1 MRRTLLGPLAIAAAF
16 AASPLQASAQAG
28 GACEAGTAADLA
40 PLPPATFSDGP
51 DVSTAGLRSDFE
63 RWLADMGEI
72 NPDLTIRTDQA
83 GLAAEAA
90 AIRDAIAEPMNARE
104 AWALFARINPYL
116 RDGHSG
122 IAMPD
127 ARQAL
132 QTHIDS
138 GGRILPFEVRFARD
152 GTLRVLASAAPGLA
166 QGDRLVS
173 INGAP
178 VEQLVG
184 QMLARTPGD
193 TERFR
198 RALLSRRFS
207 AYYQFLFGDTR
218 LYDIAFVGAD
228 GCARTVRAEGA
239 AVLPVA
245 LQPTPRADDL
255 FEARV
260 LPGGIGY
267 LRIDSFAHEVEAALA
282 AFAARAFAQFR
293 TRRIRALIIDVR
305 ENGGGDDPLWQNS
318 VMSYITDR
326 PYSALSAYAL
336 RITRQNADP
345 GDIIGNVQRSQYS
358 RRMAPPAGF
367 ADRFNGPVYIL
378 GGPFSYSA
386 TIQFMVAAQDFRVAR
401 IAGEETG
408 ALSCQTGQ
416 VRAID
421 MRHTG
426 LFAFTPQIAYTRPSG
441 VGCDRGVM
449 PDTAIELDEVHPE
462 RAVQA
467 LASRI
472 RARRN

>member
-1 MRRTLLGPLAIAAAF
+1 MRRTTLCSLAIAATF
-16 AASPLQASAQAG
+16 AASPLQAWAQERACDAG
-28 GACEAGTAADLA
+28 PAADLA
-40 PLPPATFSDGP
+40 PLPQATFLDGP
-51 DVSTAGLRSDFE
+51 DVSTAALRSDFE
-63 RWLADMGEI
+63 RWLGDMGEI

-83 GLAAEAA
+83 GLAGEAA
-90 AIRDAIAEPMNARE
+90 AISEAIDEPMNARE
-104 AWALFARINPYL
+104 AWALFARINPHL

-132 QTHIDS
+132 QTHIEG
-138 GGRILPFEVRFARD
+138 GGRVLPFEVRFARD
-152 GTLRVLASAAPGLA
+152 GTLRVLASATPGIA

-178 VEQLVG
+178 VEQLVD
-184 QMLARTPGD
+184 QMLARVPGD

-198 RALLSRRFS
+198 RALLTRRFS
-207 AYYQFLFGDTR
+207 AYYWFLFGDTR
-218 LYDIAFVGAD
+218 RYDIAFVGAD
-228 GCARTVRAEGA
+228 GCAHNVRAEGA
-239 AVLPVA
+239 SVLPVA
-245 LQPTPRADDL
+245 LQPTPDAGDL

-260 LPGGIGY
+260 LPGAIGY
-267 LRIDSFAHEVEAALA
+267 LRIDSFAHEGEAALA

-293 TRRIRALIIDVR
+293 AQRIRALIIDVR

-318 VMSYITDR
+318 VMSYITTR

-345 GDIIGNVQRSQYS
+345 GDIIGNVQRSQYT
-358 RRMAPPAGF
+358 RRMTPPAGL

-416 VRAID
+416 VRPID

-441 VGCDRGVM
+441 AGCDRGVM
-449 PDTAIELDEVHPE
+449 PDTTIEIDEVYPE
-462 RAVQA
+462 RTLEA